1 MTAAAHTTSYGP
13 RGERFVRVHGVDG
26 VHGADGADG
35 VPLHVVVEGSGP
47 PVVLSAGLAM
57 AWFDWDPVAAL
68 LVAQGRTVVRFDR
81 PGHGLS
87 GPATAPPTAAGE
99 ARRIA
104 GLLDALGLGGRPA
117 TVAGHS
123 IAGFHA
129 EAFARLYPERTAAL
143 VLVDSSIEE
152 DPRTVLP
159 AGLRTG
165 AAGLL
170 GRALTAAGLP
180 AALGPLARRAAVRA
194 SRTGGSDPAARDL
207 VRRVYRT
214 GRVWRGALLE
224 NARYQDTAADLL
236 ALRTGRPPAVP
247 VTVLAGYD
255 GSAGRGA
262 LRWCE
267 RQAEL
272 AERLGARFEV
282 VEPSGHL
289 VMLDRPGEV
298 ARAVLDAGVRESGG
312 AGGPGGG
319 GSVGWGRSAPRVDLL
334 HEARQLLLG
343 EVLGQVGLADHADQL
358 LVPDDR
364 QALDLVA
371 LHLLQDVGDV
381 RARVDPARG
390 ALGHVTAGD
399 LRRVVP
405 LGHTV
410 HDDVAVGEDAAQPL
424 VGVADGQGAHIE
436 PGHQLGGPVEGL
448 GGRDPLGPG
457 VHDVCGGRHR

>member
-1 MTAAAHTTSYGP
+1 MTTG
-13 RGERFVRVHGVDG
+13 RFVRVGGVDG
-26 VHGADGADG
+26 VDG

-104 GLLDALGLGGRPA
+104 GLLDALGLTGPV

-143 VLVDSSIEE
+143 VLVDTSIEE

-165 AAGLL
+165 AARVL

-194 SRTGGSDPAARDL
+194 SRTGGSDRPLPSAGGPPAAREL

-214 GRVWRGALLE
+214 GRVWRGTLLE
-224 NARYQDTAADLL
+224 NARYLDTAAEVL

-272 AERLGARFEV
+272 ADRLGARFV
-282 VEPSGHL
+282 VAEPAGHL

-298 ARAVLDAGVRESGG
+298 ARAVLDAGVRKSGQ
-312 AGGPGGG
+312 
-319 GSVGWGRSAPRVDLL
+319 R
-334 HEARQLLLG
+334 
-343 EVLGQVGLADHADQL
+343 LA
-358 LVPDDR
+358 
-364 QALDLVA
+364 
-371 LHLLQDVGDV
+371 
-381 RARVDPARG
+381 
-390 ALGHVTAGD
+390 
-399 LRRVVP
+399 
-405 LGHTV
+405 
-410 HDDVAVGEDAAQPL
+410 
-424 VGVADGQGAHIE
+424 
-436 PGHQLGGPVEGL
+436 
-448 GGRDPLGPG
+448 
-457 VHDVCGGRHR
+457 